1 MGERRDG
8 SAAGRQGRPGRRR
21 IGDEAGAAAV
31 PAKAARAVGAVEI
44 LVHCVGAHESRPSQ
58 SRLADACAKVPT
70 LTSLSMA

>member
-1 MGERRDG
+1 M
-8 SAAGRQGRPGRRR
+8 
-21 IGDEAGAAAV
+21 